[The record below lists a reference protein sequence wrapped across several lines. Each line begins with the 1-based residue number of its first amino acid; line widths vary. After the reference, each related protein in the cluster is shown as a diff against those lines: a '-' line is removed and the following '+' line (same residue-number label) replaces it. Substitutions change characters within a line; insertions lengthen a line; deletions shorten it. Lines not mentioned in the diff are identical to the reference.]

1 MLRTHIRNG
10 AKKKKEKE
18 MVLSETIK
26 PPVFSSSERRPM
38 ISKHTDNLLRVLL
51 KIPTFVAMLTK

>member
-1 MLRTHIRNG
+1 MVL
-10 AKKKKEKE
+10 KKKKEKE